1 MGYREMYERWLT
13 FDEETR
19 KELTGLD
26 EREIEDRFY
35 RELEFGT
42 GGLRGVIG
50 AGTNRMNIYTVRKA
64 TQGLANYILKKGI
77 GNPSVALAYDS
88 RRYSDVFAK
97 EAALVLNANGIKTY
111 IYKELRPTPM
121 LSFVVRRLNLT
132 AGIVITAS
140 HNPKEY
146 NGYKVYWSDGGQITE
161 EHAKGILKEI
171 TSVDYG
177 DIKTIDFERASMD
190 GLYNY
195 IEDEVEEDYIDLVK
209 GLTINKSLIDKMAD
223 EIKIIYTP
231 LHGTGNVPVRR
242 VLKELGYKHVSVV
255 KEQEMPDPNFST
267 VKYPNP
273 EEHEVFT
280 IALEMAKRDGAD
292 LILGTDPD
300 CDRVGVVVKNNEGEY
315 VVLTGNQTGALLT
328 YYMLSQLKELN
339 KMPENPVV
347 VKTIVTTE
355 LARRICDDFGVEII
369 DVLTGFKYIG
379 EKIKEFEERG
389 DKNFIV
395 GFEESYG
402 YLAGTFV
409 RDKDGVIA
417 SSLICEMAAYYKSRG
432 MSLYDGIMELYERYG
447 YFREDLKSITL
458 KGIEGSEKIKA
469 IMEDLRNNTPKELA
483 GYRVVK
489 VKDYKVGLEKDLL
502 SGDKADINLP
512 KSNVIQLI
520 LEDGSIVTARP
531 SGTEPKIKFYFAT
544 IGRDMKDSSDKIENM
559 KKEIL
564 RITE

>member
-121 LSFVVRRLNLT
+121 LSFAVRRLNLT